1 MRKQKMPSYNSKDFG
16 HDGSHLGEGCCR
28 NLECHL
34 RRSNVPW
41 EGYLQGT
48 SPCVLNDMVPL
59 CDLGFVVNL
68 SDDTNLLCVKTLKR
82 AAGPNGTEPG
92 GMDYLQ

>member
-1 MRKQKMPSYNSKDFG
+1 MSSTEIERSVGRISTG
-16 HDGSHLGEGCCR
+16 HI
-28 NLECHL
+28 
-34 RRSNVPW
+34 
-41 EGYLQGT
+41 
-48 SPCVLNDMVPL
+48 PCVLNDMVPL